1 MNKNNIISFF
11 AGIGTGAISMWFGI
25 RKYYEKLSRDEIE
38 SVKETFS
45 KLKKTDETV
54 TKTEEPDDTNKK
66 SEAVVFSEKDYID
79 YAKAIDK
86 MKENHEKKNEVLK
99 APYSIS
105 PDEFERDNG
114 YSAIDLTYYSGDGV
128 LADDE
133 DEIIEDIEG
142 TVGKDFINHFGDYE
156 DDSVFIRNDKLKTD
170 YEILKDNRS
179 FHEIYEKINY

>member
-1 MNKNNIISFF
+1 MNRNNIISFF
-11 AGIGTGAISMWFGI
+11 AGIGIGAISMWFGI

-45 KLKKTDETV
+45 KFKKTDETI
-54 TKTEEPDDTNKK
+54 TKTEEPDDNKK
-66 SEAVVFSEKDYID
+66 TEAEVFPEKDYID

-86 MKENHEKKNEVLK
+86 MKESHKKKNEVER

-105 PDEFERDNG
+105 PDEFEKDNG

-142 TVGKDFINHFGDYE
+142 TVGKDFMNHFGDYE
-156 DDSVFIRNDKLKTD
+156 DDSVFIRNDNLKTD